1 MDAATI
7 QELFA
12 EFGPVSVRRMF
23 GGAGVFVDGG
33 MIGLVSR
40 DVIYLKADAQT
51 IPAFEQEGL
60 APFSYATKN
69 GEHKLTSY
77 WRMPERL
84 YDDPEELARWA
95 RAAHAAAQRAAVKP
109 KKQSKKKAG
118 GGNSKPLRPPSRR
131 RPSRPPGRSR
141 T

>member
-1 MDAATI
+1 MDAEAI

-23 GGAGVFVDGG
+23 GGAGIFVDGR

-40 DVIYLKADAQT
+40 DVIHLKADAAT
-51 IPAFEQEGL
+51 IPAFEQEGS
-60 APFSYATKN
+60 APFSYATKH
-69 GEHKLTSY
+69 GEQILTSY

-95 RAAHAAAQRAAVKP
+95 RAAHAV
-109 KKQSKKKAG
+109 
-118 GGNSKPLRPPSRR
+118 
-131 RPSRPPGRSR
+131 
-141 T
+141 

>member
-1 MDAATI
+1 VDAATI

-23 GGAGVFVDGG
+23 GGAGVFVDGR

-40 DVIYLKADAQT
+40 DVVYLKADAET

-95 RAAHAAAQRAAVKP
+95 QDAHIAAQRAAIRQRKP
-109 KKQSKKKAG
+109 PAVRSKCK
-118 GGNSKPLRPPSRR
+118 
-131 RPSRPPGRSR
+131 
-141 T
+141 